1 MEAILELETQWQ
13 SIKSDPSNLYDLPP
27 NPNGNMIAHLNLG
40 GSQSTP
46 TQPKINIDF
55 VSPMKRQLNA
65 LNTKSNSRKVLDVE
79 DVVNTNGGDLGKS
92 EIANAFFN
100 DSVDSG
106 KK

>member
-1 MEAILELETQWQ
+1 
-13 SIKSDPSNLYDLPP
+13 
-27 NPNGNMIAHLNLG
+27 
-40 GSQSTP
+40 
-46 TQPKINIDF
+46 
-55 VSPMKRQLNA
+55 MKRQLNA

-92 EIANAFFN
+92 EIAKAFFN